1 MKSRLNV
8 LANFVPKW
16 IQFGIFWD
24 VPLGDEL
31 PDRLPSWCKLADEE
45 DGAILADIFEEMQS
59 QFSVLF

>member
-1 MKSRLNV
+1 M
-8 LANFVPKW
+8 
-16 IQFGIFWD
+16 FWRILYPNGFSLGSSGD

-45 DGAILADIFEEMQS
+45 DGAILADIFEKMQS